1 MSYNTKQI
9 EDLAAENQ
17 KLWNANKTLAQSF
30 NLLTNEIRR
39 LKQSSKTLKD
49 TVEIWQRAE
58 AVAFS
63 EIDEVLKK
71 IDNLNEGRIYE

>member
-1 MSYNTKQI
+1 MSYSTKQI